1 MVLGAPALPSVPRG
15 TAYVVSI
22 PWCMGL
28 NAGTQY
34 GDGCPKCLLPM
45 VRPRPHHVLEDGMQ
59 PSMESAMDYGLAHPW
74 ILCLPSD
81 TSRVPKEYDIQGKV
95 LTQEGSDWAISL
107 PPVPGAGGGSRQG
120 SFPVGRREGP
130 QPRAFNLRLEREG
143 RRAGSLQWAP
153 RMVAEAGVL

>member
-22 PWCMGL
+22 PWRMCL

-34 GDGCPKCLLPM
+34 GDGRPKCLLPV
-45 VRPRPHHVLEDGMQ
+45 VRTRPHHTLEDGMQ
-59 PSMESAMDYGLAHPW
+59 PSMDSAMDYGLAHLW

-107 PPVPGAGGGSRQG
+107 PPVRGEG
-120 SFPVGRREGP
+120 VGPDRGVS
-130 QPRAFNLRLEREG
+130 LWGEG
-143 RRAGSLQWAP
+143 RGLSLGP
-153 RMVAEAGVL
+153 SI